1 MSVNQISAFNSFNLK
16 VPEKSNNSQT
26 VNPEKKDLNTSN
38 NTLSLSNTEQKQLS
52 TQPTTPTPTQ
62 TKKDYSKLIWYATTA
77 IASVVGF
84 VMLGKNGYLGAKI
97 QNFFTRSVVKNKN
110 SVSNFG
116 RIKNILG
123 KNYQETLDGLKKAGI
138 EHQTSELNGQKVI
151 VFQNKSGNKI
161 ILGFQNDKSGILQDM
176 SVLHPSGSQTDIGII
191 DGKYIGAS
199 FHSHSGIVDK
209 KAYDSG
215 KFKAM
220 ELYSIYDSQNPL
232 YGKELIKGGYREYV
246 RPEGEIRYAH
256 KAVNGNHKFWTF
268 IPEDSSNKRII
279 SADDYKNAL
288 FDLFYNSDG
297 QINIILKE

>member
-16 VPEKSNNSQT
+16 VSEKSNNSQA

-38 NTLSLSNTEQKQLS
+38 NSRLSLDNTEQKQLS
-52 TQPTTPTPTQ
+52 TQPTTPTQ

-84 VMLGKNGYLGAKI
+84 VMLGKNGYLGTKI

-161 ILGFQNDKSGILQDM
+161 ILEFQNDKSGILQDM

-220 ELYSIYDSQNPL
+220 ELYSIDDLQTPF
-232 YGKELIKGGYREYV
+232 YGKEYIKGGYREYV

-288 FDLFYNSDG
+288 FNLFYNSDR
-297 QINIILKE
+297 QINIKLKE